1 MFLDIAI
8 GILISLVASKIF
20 VLDLN
25 ATLVFGAIIM
35 AIFPDLDFLLTTLEY
50 GYIGK
55 YAHNHR
61 NLLHFPMVYLLLF
74 GLLVLLFFGT
84 SWLFVFICASI
95 WHFIHDSF
103 GLGWGVAW
111 FFPFS
116 RRNYKF
122 FTDEQ
127 NHFSKKFIISWNQK
141 ELNAAVEK
149 YGDPNWF
156 KNIYF
161 RFSPTLIIEIS
172 AFFIAIIILL
182 YYLNII

>member
-61 NLLHFPMVYLLLF
+61 NLLHFPMVYLL
-74 GLLVLLFFGT
+74 
-84 SWLFVFICASI
+84 
-95 WHFIHDSF
+95 
-103 GLGWGVAW
+103 
-111 FFPFS
+111 
-116 RRNYKF
+116 
-122 FTDEQ
+122 
-127 NHFSKKFIISWNQK
+127 K
-141 ELNAAVEK
+141 ETL
-149 YGDPNWF
+149 
-156 KNIYF
+156 
-161 RFSPTLIIEIS
+161 PTLVIIRVPIWQLVSSE
-172 AFFIAIIILL
+172 
-182 YYLNII
+182 NKR